1 VTLIDQRILIDAPP
15 QIIWEFISDPYKLAE
30 WHAGY
35 TSVSVLTT
43 QQTGLGTRRRCAV
56 TGGGKDVIEQITA
69 WVDGLGYEYELI
81 EGGPYRAMRGRIRL
95 QPGPDGTSVQWTVEY
110 QPRGPFGLLHDR
122 LSGRKQF
129 AAMMAASLRELRQQV
144 NALGLRMDDAYRARL
159 GIQGRL
165 NAAERAQ
172 YQRRHPAPV
181 GADPLHPVIAPEG
194 APVGGAEEPEG
205 APPASPVEETAAPAA
220 HTVSYEA
227 NTEPKPPAGLR
238 EATAAQQESPIPAP
252 TPPLETEAE
261 APSPPVELA
270 PEEVPLPPTIT
281 PPPLIAPPE
290 PQPPVSTPP
299 GEAEPDYR
307 RVTPPRGIPAV
318 LLPADSAPAS
328 FARPAPQDAET
339 VPTRST
345 PPRGVPSV
353 PAPAAREQAER
364 EGILP
369 PPTPKTDTGEVSIW
383 EVFGLRRPSE
393 QDEDALQGLIQAVET
408 RKTVEQ
414 HRETLRRGLK
424 RPPRVRLF
432 ASAGGLRARLGLVRA
447 CVRAHALR
455 SDRWQTHNNENG
467 A

>member
-1 VTLIDQRILIDAPP
+1 MTLIDQRILIDAPP

-110 QPRGPFGLLHDR
+110 QPRGPLGFLRDQ

-172 YQRRHPAPV
+172 YQRRHPASI
-181 GADPLHPVIAPEG
+181 GAFPAQPMTAPEG
-194 APVGGAEEPEG
+194 APVASAETAEG
-205 APPASPVEETAAPAA
+205 APPATPGEEIAAPAA
-220 HTVSYEA
+220 RAVSFEA
-227 NTEPKPPAGLR
+227 DTEPKPPAGLR
-238 EATAAQQESPIPAP
+238 ETLAAQQESPIPTP
-252 TPPLETEAE
+252 VPPLESKAE
-261 APSPPVELA
+261 APAPPLEAA
-270 PEEVPLPPTIT
+270 PEEVPLPPTIA
-281 PPPLIAPPE
+281 PPPAVVPPE
-290 PQPPVSTPP
+290 PQPSVSATPEEP
-299 GEAEPDYR
+299 EPDYR
-307 RVTPPRGIPAV
+307 RATPPRGIPAV
-318 LLPADSAPAS
+318 MPPAESAPS
-328 FARPAPQDAET
+328 PFARPAPQDAET
-339 VPTRST
+339 VPPRPT
-345 PPRGVPSV
+345 PPREVPGAT
-353 PAPAAREQAER
+353 APAATDQAGHESV
-364 EGILP
+364 LP

-393 QDEDALQGLIQAVET
+393 QDEDALQGLIQSVEA
-408 RKTVEQ
+408 RKVVEQ
-414 HRETLRRGLK
+414 RRETLRRGLK
-424 RPPRVRLF
+424 RPPRVRLL
-432 ASAGGLRARLGLVRA
+432 ASASGLRARLALLRA
-447 CVRAHALR
+447 RVRAHALR
-455 SDRWQTHNNENG
+455 ADRL
-467 A
+467 